1 MEIIKKKILTSDLLK
16 GDVHMKIQLNQKID
30 DMGISTDMPYG
41 SYSLNRKNGDELLFG
56 HYTSSDLTK
65 HYSQGGTITYITDS
79 KLQSVKSYD
88 ANEPY
93 KEDLDMNVESYQ
105 NYKNVRVNGVDR
117 VTSTG
122 TTEDDEVTYV
132 TGAEKNIN
140 IGTTGQT
147 TGILFIDNPIDGLNS
162 NSAEINENMI
172 TKSQFQS
179 EGWNGTNT
187 SLDPE
192 VREEYLFGIINTPEV
207 QSDVFID
214 RGAVSVL
221 DRHLRLSEVESL
233 DHLERYGN
241 GYYNINRD

>member
-1 MEIIKKKILTSDLLK
+1 MEIIKKKILASDLLK
-16 GDVHMKIQLNQKID
+16 GNVHMKIQLNQKID
-30 DMGISTDMPYG
+30 DLGISSDMPYG
-41 SYSLNRKNGDELLFG
+41 SYSLYRKNGNELLFG
-56 HYTSSDLTK
+56 HYTSSDLLK

-88 ANEPY
+88 ADIPY
-93 KEDLDMNVESYQ
+93 KKDLDMNVESYL
-105 NYKNVRVNGVDR
+105 NYKNVTVNGVDR
-117 VTSTG
+117 VTKIDG
-122 TTEDDEVTYV
+122 DEITYV
-132 TGAEKNIN
+132 TGTEKNAK

-147 TGILFIDNPIDGLNS
+147 TGILYIDNPTDGLQS
-162 NSAEINENMI
+162 NNADINENMI

-221 DRHLRLSEVESL
+221 DTHLRLSEIESL
-233 DHLERYGN
+233 DHLVRYGN
-241 GYYNINRD
+241 GYYKINRD